1 VPFFGD
7 QFFWG
12 DRVHQ
17 KGLGP
22 VPILIAKL
30 SAENLSDAIRFM
42 LEPEVSNML
51 CMASQFIEESF
62 HRISQIC

>member
-1 VPFFGD
+1 VL
-7 QFFWG
+7 
-12 DRVHQ
+12 Q

-22 VPILIAKL
+22 VPIPIAKL